1 MNPILISDKFLFR
14 FFQIPFV
21 CVVLFLFCVFFFLA
35 FFYFNVVAVRSIEM
49 HKYLRV
55 RGILLDPCPASSA
68 VNSSLKFGYKLH
80 IRFGSTGRLFLDYNK
95 KVMNFF
101 LPQTGDATNTQV
113 VKHVNFMLSS

>member
-1 MNPILISDKFLFR
+1 MD
-14 FFQIPFV
+14 
-21 CVVLFLFCVFFFLA
+21 CVYVLL
-35 FFYFNVVAVRSIEM
+35 Y
-49 HKYLRV
+49 
-55 RGILLDPCPASSA
+55 CPASSA

-95 KVMNFF
+95 KVMNFY